1 MQNIYSI
8 SGDMEQIRRSPFGW
22 FYDIGAGL
30 CYGAAALVFLRG
42 AQGLAGVEALAGLPV
57 LFGAGLGAGV
67 APDEAYARLVWREQ
81 GLALGHGSVPGG
93 ADHLQRAGD
102 LGCGHQVHTAAGAQ
116 GAGGFQAAGPFEEI
130 LPLSAGGCCAACLW
144 WLGGK
149 PGAGAAGGGD
159 SRAGADGS

>member
-1 MQNIYSI
+1 MSRL
-8 SGDMEQIRRSPFGW
+8 RRSPFGW

-30 CYGAAALVFLRG
+30 RYGAAALVFFCG
-42 AQGLAGVEALAGLPV
+42 AQGLAGVAALAGLPV
-57 LFGAGLGAGV
+57 LLCAGFGAGLAF
-67 APDEAYARLVWREQ
+67 DEAHARFARREQ
-81 GLALGHGSVPGG
+81 GLALGHGTVPGG

-130 LPLSAGGCCAACLW
+130 LPLSAGSGCAACLW

-149 PGAGAAGGGD
+149 PGAGAAGDGD